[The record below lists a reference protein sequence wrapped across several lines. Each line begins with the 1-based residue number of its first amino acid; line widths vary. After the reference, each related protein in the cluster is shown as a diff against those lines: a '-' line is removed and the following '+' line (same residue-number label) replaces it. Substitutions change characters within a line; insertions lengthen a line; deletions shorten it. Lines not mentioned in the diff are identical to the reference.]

1 MKFFRGSRLAT
12 LTNEVSVD
20 IESTKAKKGK
30 GKELYSVGE
39 INKGGKS
46 TTKKINRNQS
56 MKKIHA
62 SR

>member
-1 MKFFRGSRLAT
+1 MAT